1 MATFLRRKLTQL
13 NEVRKGK
20 TDQACTFMRP
30 EGSVTFSAKESSRYG
45 MLMTMLDSDT
55 DGQIG
60 GLEGA
65 SFLRRSGLGTGKCF
79 IFYISISD
87 LYPIFLAHTR
97 DRERERERERD
108 SFICSL

>member
-79 IFYISISD
+79 VHLYIC
-87 LYPIFLAHTR
+87 LYIPYFSYTYEK
-97 DRERERERERD
+97 ERERA
-108 SFICSL
+108 S

>member
-20 TDQACTFMRP
+20 TEQACTFMRP
-30 EGSVTFSAKESSRYG
+30 EGSVTFSAKEASRYG

-65 SFLRRSGLGTGKCF
+65 SFLRRSGLGTGTS
-79 IFYISISD
+79 IFLFNLYKTIIYIST
-87 LYPIFLAHTR
+87 HV
-97 DRERERERERD
+97 
-108 SFICSL
+108 

>member
-13 NEVRKGK
+13 NEVRSKGK
-20 TDQACTFMRP
+20 AESVTFMRP
-30 EGSVTFSAKESSRYG
+30 EGSVTFSAREASRYG

-65 SFLRRSGLGTGKCF
+65 SFLRRSGLGTG
-79 IFYISISD
+79 
-87 LYPIFLAHTR
+87 
-97 DRERERERERD
+97 
-108 SFICSL
+108 

>member
-13 NEVRKGK
+13 NEVRSGKGK
-20 TDQACTFMRP
+20 AESVTFMRP
-30 EGSVTFSAKESSRYG
+30 EGSVTFSAREASRYG

-65 SFLRRSGLGTGKCF
+65 SFLRRSGLGTGTSKISRPF
-79 IFYISISD
+79 RSVLTFYRKKI
-87 LYPIFLAHTR
+87 
-97 DRERERERERD
+97 
-108 SFICSL
+108 